1 MGNISAGTATV
12 IGALIAAISALLG
25 LFIGQYLTRW
35 REDRTKRIQLTIEHT
50 EKQLS
55 EFYSPLLALVEQ
67 LDTIADAS
75 GEIEKADIKDR
86 PNIDRIMWEDM
97 YSPVHEEILA
107 ILKAKIHLIDG
118 FDIKSSF
125 TEYFRHYASQKI
137 YWQLLAKEHPVQEM
151 KIVAYPEA
159 FYWDIRNGLSI
170 VSKRYENSLQELRN
184 RFLRISRESP
194 TPLDGPNGASKGA
207 A

>member
-35 REDRTKRIQLTIEHT
+35 REDRTKRIQLTIEHA

-67 LDTIADAS
+67 LDKIADAS

-86 PNIDRIMWEDM
+86 PDIDRIMWEDI

-118 FDIKSSF
+118 FDIKNSF
-125 TEYFRHYASQKI
+125 TDYFSPLCVSKD
-137 YWQLLAKEHPVQEM
+137 LLA
-151 KIVAYPEA
+151 A
-159 FYWDIRNGLSI
+159 
-170 VSKRYENSLQELRN
+170 
-184 RFLRISRESP
+184 
-194 TPLDGPNGASKGA
+194 TC
-207 A
+207 

>member
-1 MGNISAGTATV
+1 MSNISAPTATV
-12 IGALIAAISALLG
+12 IGAVIAAISALLG

-35 REDRTKRIQLTIEHT
+35 REDRTKRIQLTIEHA

-86 PNIDRIMWEDM
+86 PNIDRIMWEDV
-97 YSPVHEEILA
+97 YSPIHEEILS
-107 ILKAKIHLIDG
+107 ILKTKIHLIDG

-137 YWQLLAKEHPVQEM
+137 YWHLLAKDHVVPNM
-151 KIVAYPEA
+151 KIVGYPES

-170 VSKRYENSLQELRN
+170 VSRRYESSLQELRN
-184 RFLRISRESP
+184 RFLRIPRKTP
-194 TPLDGPNGASKGA
+194 TQLDGPNGASRGGA
-207 A
+207 